1 MLEHSTA
8 DREVPGS
15 NQGVLFYFIHMQVI
29 VLLQIV
35 KGYISASMMQNNNWG
50 YSSVVEHSTAD
61 REVPGSNP
69 GVPFHFLHMQ
79 VIIILQMAKG
89 YISASMMQNNNWR
102 YSAHDIAQW

>member
-1 MLEHSTA
+1 MVEHSTA

-15 NQGVLFYFIHMQVI
+15 NTCVRFYFICMQVI
-29 VLLQIV
+29 ILLQIA

-69 GVPFHFLHMQ
+69 GVPFYFLHMQ
-79 VIIILQMAKG
+79 LIILLHASDNITTDCEGLYIRFDDAKQQLG
-89 YISASMMQNNNWR
+89 I
-102 YSAHDIAQW
+102 